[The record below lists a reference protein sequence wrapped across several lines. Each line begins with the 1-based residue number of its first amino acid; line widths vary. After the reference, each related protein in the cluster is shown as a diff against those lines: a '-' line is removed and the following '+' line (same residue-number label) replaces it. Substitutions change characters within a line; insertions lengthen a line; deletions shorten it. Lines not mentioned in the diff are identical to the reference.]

1 MSEVMTLFLVNNR
14 STWHLRKERDTV
26 NRHKITQ
33 SARIHTGFHRFTD
46 IGQISF
52 IISIFF
58 IYIFNNN
65 NNKKKKKK
73 KKKKNNNNES
83 WNLESGLDR
92 Q

>member
-14 STWHLRKERDTV
+14 STWHLRKERDKV
-26 NRHKITQ
+26 NRYKITQ

-65 NNKKKKKK
+65 NN
-73 KKKKNNNNES
+73 NNNNKS